1 MRPSTLWFNLKQGI
15 KNIKRNWMFSIASV
29 LTMAAC
35 IFLFG
40 IFYSIVNNVNSLTH
54 KLEKEVPITVFFD
67 EGTSEE
73 DIKKIGELIKARP
86 EVERV
91 DYESAD
97 EAWEKFSKEYFEG
110 DTEAASGFKDD
121 NPLVNSSNYQVY
133 MNDIAKQGELVAY
146 VESLDYVREVE
157 QSKQAAETLAS
168 LSRLVSYASIVIIA
182 VLLLISVFLIS
193 NTISVGISVRKEEI
207 GIMKYIGA
215 TDAFVRLPFVLEG
228 VVLGIIGAAIPL
240 VGLFFAYNSTVQYIF
255 KKFNVL
261 TEIVDFIPVME
272 IYRTLLPIGLA
283 LGIGIG
289 LVGSFLTTRKHLKV

>member
-40 IFYSIVNNVNSLTH
+40 IFYSIVTNVNQATH
-54 KLEKEVPITVFFD
+54 KMEKEIPITVFFD

-73 DIKKIGELIKARP
+73 DIAKIGELIKARP

-110 DTEAASGFKDD
+110 SEAAEGFKDD
-121 NPLVNSSNYQVY
+121 NPLVNSSNYQIY

-146 VESLDYVREVE
+146 VESLDHIREVE
-157 QSKQAAETLAS
+157 QSQQAAETLAS

-182 VLLLISVFLIS
+182 VLLLISIFLIS

-240 VGLFFAYNSTVQYIF
+240 VGLFFVYNSTVQYIF
-255 KKFNVL
+255 TKFNVL
-261 TEIVDFIPVME
+261 TMIVDFIPVME

>member
-15 KNIKRNWMFSIASV
+15 KNIKRNWMFSVASI

-40 IFYSIVNNVNSLTH
+40 IFYSIVNNVNSNARQ
-54 KLEKEVPITVFFD
+54 LEQEVPITVFFD

-73 DIKKIGELIKARP
+73 DIVKIGDAIKARP
-86 EVERV
+86 EVEKV
-91 DYESAD
+91 HYESAD
-97 EAWEKFSKEYFEG
+97 EAWEKFSKGYFG
-110 DTEAASGFKDD
+110 GSEAAEGFKDD

-133 MNDIAKQGELVAY
+133 MNDLEKQADLVEY
-146 VESLDYVREVE
+146 VKSLEHVRSVE
-157 QSKQAAETLAS
+157 QSKKAAETLSS
-168 LSRLVSYASIVIIA
+168 LNRLVSYASIAIVA

-228 VVLGIIGAAIPL
+228 IALGIIGAVIPL
-240 VGLFFAYNSTVQYIF
+240 IVFFFLYNSTVQYIF
-255 KKFNVL
+255 TKFNVL
-261 TEIVDFIPVME
+261 TGVVKFIPVRE
-272 IYRTLLPIGLA
+272 IYRTLGPIGLA

-289 LVGSFLTTRKHLKV
+289 LVGSFWTTRKHLKV

>member
-1 MRPSTLWFNLKQGI
+1 M
-15 KNIKRNWMFSIASV
+15 
-29 LTMAAC
+29 
-35 IFLFG
+35 
-40 IFYSIVNNVNSLTH
+40 
-54 KLEKEVPITVFFD
+54 EKEIPITVFFD

-73 DIKKIGELIKARP
+73 DIAKMGELIKARP

-97 EAWEKFSKEYFEG
+97 EAWEKFSKKYFEG
-110 DTEAASGFKDD
+110 SEAAEGFKDD
-121 NPLVNSSNYQVY
+121 NPLVNSSNYQIY
-133 MNDIAKQGELVAY
+133 MNDIGKQGELVAY
-146 VESLDYVREVE
+146 VESLDHVREVE
-157 QSKQAAETLAS
+157 QSQKAAETLAS
-168 LSRLVSYASIVIIA
+168 LSRLVSYASMVIIA

-240 VGLFFAYNSTVQYIF
+240 VGLFFVYNSTVQYIF
-255 KKFNVL
+255 TKFNVL
-261 TEIVDFIPVME
+261 TVIVDFIPVME